1 LTKARIADR
10 RLRQAGRSPTPKP
23 GVGRAII
30 DMQRDF
36 CEPGGFDGLLAECAM
51 ASYFPQFKRAVLE
64 MATPRGGIVG
74 WPAPVAAILEAIH

>member
-1 LTKARIADR
+1 
-10 RLRQAGRSPTPKP
+10 
-23 GVGRAII
+23 
-30 DMQRDF
+30 MQRDF